1 MELRDMQKEVF
12 KVVKSNVD
20 TYIQTQQMLQEQGA
34 KLLDTWV
41 AQGEAVEAESR
52 ALAKTWSENAK
63 KASAEYVR
71 LLQETLAKNLEFLS
85 GNGGRP

>member
-1 MELRDMQKEVF
+1 MQKEMF

-41 AQGEAVEAESR
+41 AQGEALESQGREIMKTWAES
-52 ALAKTWSENAK
+52 SK
-63 KASAEYVR
+63 KAGAEYVR
-71 LLQETLAKNLEFLS
+71 ILQETLAKNLEFVS
-85 GNGGRP
+85 GDGRRQ